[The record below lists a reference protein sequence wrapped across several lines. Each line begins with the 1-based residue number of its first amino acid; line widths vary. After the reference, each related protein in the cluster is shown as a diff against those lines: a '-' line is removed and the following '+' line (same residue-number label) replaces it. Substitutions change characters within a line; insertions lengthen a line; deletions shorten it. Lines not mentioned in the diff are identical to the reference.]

1 MTENFL
7 KSIVNHLKNYICVIA
22 EDDEVVYCNEGFCR
36 HFKVDDYEG
45 VLWDEM
51 PLLYKELSLYREHKR
66 AHKRT
71 SRIVDTGNGHYIAVK
86 LTKVIDEK
94 NQFEY
99 TLEEF
104 FWIKEKDYELQ
115 LGNKAVTQ
123 NSSVDDIVI
132 SDKAMMYISR
142 TISRIAYFDST
153 VLIQGESG
161 TGKTALARFIHNK
174 SNRADKP
181 FVTIN
186 CGAIPANLIESE
198 LFGYASGAFTSASK
212 KGKAGQVELA
222 NGGTLFLDEIALLP
236 YNLQSKF
243 LQLIQEKTYTPV
255 GALESKTVDVRI
267 ISATNEDLK
276 QFIRDKKFREDLYYR
291 LRVIELFVPPLRERE
306 DAIEKLVQTFLD
318 KYNEKFGK
326 NKSITS
332 AAISAFKSYNWPG
345 NIRELQYIMERVII
359 TSESDVITTN
369 DIPPLKDESHENGGN
384 EAIIVSDIQNFDEA
398 TMEFE
403 RKILARAYRELGSSY
418 RVAETLGM
426 TQSKVSR
433 LLRKHGISNK
443 K

>member
-1 MTENFL
+1 M
-7 KSIVNHLKNYICVIA
+7 
-22 EDDEVVYCNEGFCR
+22 
-36 HFKVDDYEG
+36 
-45 VLWDEM
+45 
-51 PLLYKELSLYREHKR
+51 
-66 AHKRT
+66 
-71 SRIVDTGNGHYIAVK
+71 
-86 LTKVIDEK
+86 
-94 NQFEY
+94 
-99 TLEEF
+99 
-104 FWIKEKDYELQ
+104 
-115 LGNKAVTQ
+115 
-123 NSSVDDIVI
+123 
-132 SDKAMMYISR
+132 
-142 TISRIAYFDST
+142 
-153 VLIQGESG
+153 
-161 TGKTALARFIHNK
+161 
-174 SNRADKP
+174 
-181 FVTIN
+181 
-186 CGAIPANLIESE
+186 
-198 LFGYASGAFTSASK
+198 
-212 KGKAGQVELA
+212 
-222 NGGTLFLDEIALLP
+222 
-236 YNLQSKF
+236 
-243 LQLIQEKTYTPV
+243 
-255 GALESKTVDVRI
+255 
-267 ISATNEDLK
+267 
-276 QFIRDKKFREDLYYR
+276 YYR

>member
-1 MTENFL
+1 M

-86 LTKVIDEK
+86 LTKVVDEK
-94 NQFEY
+94 NQFKY

-104 FWIKEKDYELQ
+104 FWIKEKDYELR

-161 TGKTALARFIHNK
+161 TGKTALARYIHNK

-332 AAISAFKSYNWPG
+332 AALSALKSYNWPG